1 MTDPGAARLIVTCGG
16 TRRRARVEPGG
27 DEATVEVVLERAETA
42 AGGDDAT
49 VQAVLGRG
57 EATAG
62 GGALDAPPGDASP
75 GDAGPAGAGAG
86 AGAGAVTVRLV
97 SRLDDTYVVSI
108 EGRSTVVR
116 VAPAGGGGH
125 HAMTGGDA
133 FEVAPDPGAADAGR
147 AAAHR
152 AAAHR
157 AARDGAAPDRT
168 AATEAAVTDAAAAT
182 GAPDLDALCA
192 PMPATVAAILVDPG
206 SAVVAGD
213 TLVRLEAMK
222 MELAIRAPAPGR
234 VATVEC
240 RVGELVQPGR
250 PLVTLEP
257 RPATALDRQRGS

>member
-16 TRRRARVEPGG
+16 TRRRARVEPGA

-49 VQAVLGRG
+49 VKAVLGRG

-62 GGALDAPPGDASP
+62 GGALDSPPGDASP
-75 GDAGPAGAGAG
+75 GDAGPAGAG

-133 FEVAPDPGAADAGR
+133 FEIAPDPGAADAGR
-147 AAAHR
+147 
-152 AAAHR
+152 
-157 AARDGAAPDRT
+157 
-168 AATEAAVTDAAAAT
+168 AAAT

-250 PLVTLEP
+250 PLVTLDP